1 MQNKEQDPP
10 GNMGDAV
17 IIRNTALGLKVVTDT
32 HQQQQPK
39 PEETGQPLTYRNII
53 TSTSLQQLGD
63 FSEI

>member
-10 GNMGDAV
+10 GNMEDAV

-32 HQQQQPK
+32 HQQQPPK